1 MVLESFHGT
10 SKALTHD
17 TWHSLFFKKKRKRF
31 LIAYGLDGW
40 DKLDYLK
47 GENRG
52 KKLGEGERK
61 RAKNHG

>member
-1 MVLESFHGT
+1 MELARPSHMIHGT
-10 SKALTHD
+10 
-17 TWHSLFFKKKRKRF
+17 LFFLFFKRF

>member
-1 MVLESFHGT
+1 MELARPSHMIHGT
-10 SKALTHD
+10 
-17 TWHSLFFKKKRKRF
+17 LFFFFLKRF